1 MKLYLVERP
10 HDHRNWAYPTFN
22 IVYPELLPGIEENT
36 LGIVEDE
43 NGEIYIEQY
52 TNPKSS
58 RMSHLRVSGAGQ
70 KSIHSDWIKR
80 FSVVKK

>member
-1 MKLYLVERP
+1 MKLFLIETQNDR
-10 HDHRNWAYPTFN
+10 RTWSYPTFN
-22 IVYPELLPGIEENT
+22 IVYPALMDGIKENT
-36 LGIVEDE
+36 LEIVEDE

-52 TNPKSS
+52 TNHKSS

-70 KSIHSDWIKR
+70 KSIQSDWIKK